1 MTQPNSSNIILTTAV
16 AFTTGCI
23 VSTALYSLYSK
34 RKLSKLRK
42 FAGASEEGND
52 YSLFYDDDIA
62 ALTEVKPE
70 RKFLP
75 GDFYE
80 IMVRDCII
88 CCVDCVVIR
97 KNEHNGKRE
106 CLLVERSD
114 EPAKG
119 LWWWPGGRIYKGET
133 FFKAAERKC
142 VEETGVKGT
151 PIQVLGVYNTFFPR
165 SSWDKDDAKG
175 TQTVNAVVLISLTGG
190 SQVTLDDT
198 SERFRWLPIDS
209 NEDHINEEDKYV
221 FTQLRRMQGWD
232 DIFGYDM

>member
-1 MTQPNSSNIILTTAV
+1 
-16 AFTTGCI
+16 
-23 VSTALYSLYSK
+23 
-34 RKLSKLRK
+34 
-42 FAGASEEGND
+42 
-52 YSLFYDDDIA
+52 
-62 ALTEVKPE
+62 
-70 RKFLP
+70 
-75 GDFYE
+75 
-80 IMVRDCII
+80 MVRDCII

-133 FFKAAERKC
+133 FFKAGKAVFLTYIIMHDYSDGHMVTCISNSAERKC

-175 TQTVNAVVLISLTGG
+175 TQTVNAVVLISLTDG

-232 DIFGYDM
+232 DVFGYDM